1 MKTILKLSVLA
12 VVVATAVGF
21 FIFPEKIKLY
31 AGTGKRLIQEKIDEA
46 QGLET
51 KLALVETRVCSLD
64 REIHRLNTEMVRRQV
79 DVEYLE
85 NLISEKE
92 ETHETLRQ
100 AMKRASALLAEGEE
114 TYRISGRTYT
124 HSEVSRDAAEKLK
137 IFRIQSET
145 IENLK
150 HTLNT
155 KMNTLQMARENVVN
169 AESIKGELIAKV
181 RFLKADLEKFK
192 AKEVFAETVNSDS
205 MTAEFKTEIG
215 KTQKM
220 LADFEKQLE
229 VKERIL
235 DERIRISGDYVGG
248 IDYTSPRIGADEDV
262 AAAIEACLQ
271 SDVNSEF

>member
-1 MKTILKLSVLA
+1 MKTILKLSVLT
-12 VVVATAVGF
+12 VVVAAAVGF

-31 AGTGKRLIQEKIDEA
+31 AGTGKRLIQEKIEEA

-64 REIHRLNTEMVRRQV
+64 REINRLNTEMVRRQV

-85 NLISEKE
+85 DLVSEKVE
-92 ETHETLRQ
+92 AHENLRR
-100 AMKRASALLAEGEE
+100 AMKSASELLAEGREN
-114 TYRISGRTYT
+114 YKINGRTYT
-124 HSEVSRDAAEKLK
+124 HAEVSRDASEKLK

-145 IENLK
+145 IDNLNQ
-150 HTLNT
+150 TLNT
-155 KMNTLQMARENVVN
+155 KKNTLQMARENVVN

-192 AKEVFAETVNSDS
+192 AKEVFAETKSTGDL
-205 MTAEFKTEIG
+205 TAEFKTEIG

-220 LADFEKQLE
+220 LADFEKQLN

-235 DERIRISGDYVGG
+235 DERIRINGDFVGG
-248 IDYTSPRIGADEDV
+248 IDYTSPRVIIDEDV

-271 SDVNSEF
+271 SDV

>member
-1 MKTILKLSVLA
+1 MKTILKLSILT

-31 AGTGKRLIQEKIDEA
+31 AGTGKRLIQEKIEEA
-46 QGLET
+46 QSLET
-51 KLALVETRVCSLD
+51 KLALVETRVCGLD
-64 REIHRLNTEMVRRQV
+64 REINRLNTEMVRRQV

-85 NLISEKE
+85 ALIGEKE
-92 ETHETLRQ
+92 EAHNNLRR
-100 AMKRASALLAEGEE
+100 AMKLASELLAEGEE

-124 HSEVSRDAAEKLK
+124 HAEVSRDAAEKLK
-137 IFRIQSET
+137 IFRIQQDT
-145 IENLK
+145 IDNLRQT
-150 HTLNT
+150 HST
-155 KMNTLQMARENVVN
+155 KTNTLQMARDNVAN

-192 AKEVFAETVNSDS
+192 AKEIFAETVNAGDLA
-205 MTAEFKTEIG
+205 AEFKTEIG

-220 LADFEKQLE
+220 LADFEKQLD

-235 DERIRISGDYVGG
+235 DERIRINGDFVGG
-248 IDYTSPRIGADEDV
+248 IDYTSPKVIVGEDV

-271 SDVNSEF
+271 NDVDSEF